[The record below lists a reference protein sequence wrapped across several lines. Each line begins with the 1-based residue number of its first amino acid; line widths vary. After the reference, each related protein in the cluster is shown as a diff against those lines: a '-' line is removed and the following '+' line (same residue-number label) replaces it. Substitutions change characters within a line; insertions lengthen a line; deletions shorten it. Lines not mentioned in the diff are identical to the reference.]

1 MIHLSLKNNIHD
13 NISVMGVRFT
23 HRPYFWGTTDSTD
36 SLAIKMKNQNCL
48 KCIIQAFSTLKAIDH
63 KD

>member
-13 NISVMGVRFT
+13 NVSKCYGGEIHTQGFF
-23 HRPYFWGTTDSTD
+23 FWGATDW
-36 SLAIKMKNQNCL
+36 LAIKNEISELFKT
-48 KCIIQAFSTLKAIDH
+48 FSTHTAIDH

>member
-23 HRPYFWGTTDSTD
+23 HRPYFWGMTDSYKNEKSELFKMHHS
-36 SLAIKMKNQNCL
+36 SLQHPK
-48 KCIIQAFSTLKAIDH
+48 SYRS
-63 KD
+63 